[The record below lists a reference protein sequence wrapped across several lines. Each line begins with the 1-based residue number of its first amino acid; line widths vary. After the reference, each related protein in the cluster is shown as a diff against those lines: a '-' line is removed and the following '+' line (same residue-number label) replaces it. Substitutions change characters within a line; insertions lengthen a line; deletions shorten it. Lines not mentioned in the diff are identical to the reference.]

1 MDTPPA
7 ARPPLARIA
16 HGVDVVSRWAI
27 WLAGALVL
35 FSVFYIFADVVL
47 RKLAGFSLHSDEISG
62 YLFAISISWALSHA
76 SLERA
81 NVRIDLLY
89 QVLPPWLGAILD
101 WIALVCLMVFIA
113 FLAYYAFTVTQVS
126 WRKGSVANT
135 MLATPMWIPQ
145 LLWTLGFVWLLLVL
159 ALLLLR
165 TSLLLLTGRVG
176 DARRLSGIRS
186 AQEEAEEEAAAG
198 ERFATGGSAP

>member
-1 MDTPPA
+1 METSSVA
-7 ARPPLARIA
+7 KSPLDRVAI
-16 HGVDVVSRWAI
+16 GVDIVSRWAI
-27 WLAGALVL
+27 WLAGALIL
-35 FSVFYIFADVVL
+35 FAVFYIFADVIL
-47 RKLAGFSLHSDEISG
+47 RKFVGYSLHSDEISG

-89 QVLPPWLGAILD
+89 QILPRWLAAVLD
-101 WIALVCLMVFIA
+101 WIALVSLMVFIA

-126 WRKGSVANT
+126 WRKNSVANT

-145 LLWTLGFVWLLLVL
+145 LLWTLGFVWLLLAL

-165 TSLLLLTGRVG
+165 ISLALLRG
-176 DARRLSGIRS
+176 DVDKVRRLSGIRS
-186 AQEEAEEEAAAG
+186 AQEEAQEEAAAG
-198 ERFATGGSAP
+198 ERFAGGSAS